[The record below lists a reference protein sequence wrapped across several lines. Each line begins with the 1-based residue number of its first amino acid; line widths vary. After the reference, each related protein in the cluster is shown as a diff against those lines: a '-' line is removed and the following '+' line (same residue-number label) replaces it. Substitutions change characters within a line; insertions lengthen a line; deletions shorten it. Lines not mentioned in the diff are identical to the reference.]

1 MSQRL
6 KTLHQLITHKIR
18 SWNGLDVDLIHWGWT
33 KHLIPKVTFLM
44 FFSWIRL
51 TSVQSLWSQSDQRY
65 FQSTQ
70 RNIFFFLTRTHQQPI
85 RVQTCPRRKKT
96 LCVNMS
102 EYFQCYC
109 TSPQVEVQYVV
120 PPWMWVYDFS
130 VESHYIFSFQPQNSK
145 FWIWKKYNLSQV
157 LYQI

>member
-18 SWNGLDVDLIHWGWT
+18 SWNTTEQFGCRSDPNIWFQKWLFWCSFPGFVWLQFSLCDHSQIKDIFS
-33 KHLIPKVTFLM
+33 PRSVT
-44 FFSWIRL
+44 
-51 TSVQSLWSQSDQRY
+51 
-65 FQSTQ
+65 
-70 RNIFFFLTRTHQQPI
+70 FFFLTRTHQQPI